1 MSDAESRRTVRWQR
15 LDRPGIERATLWSSK
30 GRWNV
35 DARIETD
42 LAGGRSRVRYRVI
55 CDSTWRTQAAWATIK
70 EADTR
75 RRLGLFVTADG
86 GWILNGQE

>member
-30 GRWNV
+30 GRWNL

-42 LAGGRSRVRYRVI
+42 LVGGRSRIRYRVQI
-55 CDSTWRTQAAWATIK
+55 PVDDAGLVLEYPDLWAR
-70 EADTR
+70 AP
-75 RRLGLFVTADG
+75 
-86 GWILNGQE
+86 NP